1 MKPLLRKLFNI
12 TLIFLGVAV
21 IFVLVF
27 AVVIFRRQPLR
38 AVHSTTHPSIDRKQ
52 CVQCHAPIAEEWRQS
67 YHFKSLTGPAWKDV
81 RQMGYLKIF
90 NNVRKPCLNCHAP
103 ANVLDLPATASKP
116 NGSNSDEAL
125 GVECTP
131 NLLRNA
137 NGIYPSVRSDELNMG
152 VDCVACH
159 VSRRGIV
166 GTGLRPTEKHETIA
180 DARFQDPMITSAQF
194 CITCHGSSVHAW
206 EKSTYAA
213 EGVSCLDCHMPV
225 VRAPSISGG
234 PERLRRSHRFPADK
248 ELNMLRN
255 AVEASMEVVPERGA
269 VVRIK
274 NRAAGH
280 YLPSGGN
287 WLLVYFTVYD
297 ASGKV
302 ISKNRQGFGREEA
315 LLFDFWP
322 FASDTRIAPG
332 MSREVSLPLRI
343 KEHGRVEAVIRYHDW
358 MGVNPTLLKLVK
370 NF

>member
-1 MKPLLRKLFNI
+1 MKRLLRIIRNI
-12 TLIFLGVAV
+12 TLIFLGIAA
-21 IFVLVF
+21 IFVSIV
-27 AVVIFRRQPLR
+27 AVVIFTRQPLS

-52 CVQCHAPIAEEWRQS
+52 CVQCHAPIAEEWRES

-103 ANVLDLPATASKP
+103 ANVLDLPTS
-116 NGSNSDEAL
+116 GSDRSDNDQAL

-137 NGIYPSVRSDELNMG
+137 SGILPPVRFDDPDLG

-159 VSRRGIV
+159 VSRHGIV
-166 GTGLRPTEKHETIA
+166 GTGRRPTEKHATIA
-180 DARFQDPMITSAQF
+180 DVRFQNPMITSAQF

-206 EKSTYAA
+206 EKSSFAA
-213 EGVSCLDCHMPV
+213 EGTSCLDCHMPV
-225 VRAPSISGG
+225 IRAPSISGG
-234 PERLRRSHRFPADK
+234 PERVRRSHRFLADK
-248 ELNMLRN
+248 DLNMLRS
-255 AVEASMEVVPERGA
+255 ALEASMEVTPARRA

-274 NRAAGH
+274 NRGAGH

-287 WLLVYFTVYD
+287 WLLVYFTIYD
-297 ASGKV
+297 TSGKV
-302 ISKNRQGFGREEA
+302 TSKERQGFGREEA

-332 MSREVSLPLRI
+332 MQKEVSVPLRI

-358 MGVNPTLLKLVK
+358 KGVNPTLLNLVK
-370 NF
+370 SF